1 MDGSKMS
8 QDELVEKLKHQVA
21 LENIEL
27 LLMVSSVLRFSTTVY
42 DLIINENNLLKHT
55 CYMNIIHDLIIK
67 QIVQKSFKNEYLIS
81 TIYKCL
87 YTNCSDQQ
95 YLMSL
100 LF

>member
-55 CYMNIIHDLIIK
+55 YLLHEYYII
-67 QIVQKSFKNEYLIS
+67 
-81 TIYKCL
+81 
-87 YTNCSDQQ
+87 
-95 YLMSL
+95 
-100 LF
+100 